1 MHLVAAFLNLRIP
14 RIGGIN
20 CAKLIVCAIYVLLF
34 GITTDRSLAARS
46 KYCVTGISD
55 GPDG

>member
-14 RIGGIN
+14 GIGGIN

-55 GPDG
+55 AG